1 MTTPTRKDLL
11 QTLEELGNRFP
22 DVRFGQLVVN
32 VCNAVPE
39 PALDSIWD
47 VEDADLLAAA
57 RQFLDELASQE
68 TAENPGRTQF
78 PG

>member
-1 MTTPTRKDLL
+1 MTTQIRKDLL
-11 QTLEELGNRFP
+11 QALEELGKRFP

-32 VCNAVPE
+32 VCNAVLE

-57 RQFLDELASQE
+57 RQFLDELARRE
-68 TAENPGRTQF
+68 TAANTSLIQ
-78 PG
+78 